1 MNNKTIN
8 DKMNNADM
16 CSNELVG
23 ESWYAGK
30 KLSKYQ
36 AINNDIWCVVILLV
50 WHGTQWNGD

>member
-1 MNNKTIN
+1 
-8 DKMNNADM
+8 MNNADT

-36 AINNDIWCVVILLV
+36 AINNDSWCVVILLV